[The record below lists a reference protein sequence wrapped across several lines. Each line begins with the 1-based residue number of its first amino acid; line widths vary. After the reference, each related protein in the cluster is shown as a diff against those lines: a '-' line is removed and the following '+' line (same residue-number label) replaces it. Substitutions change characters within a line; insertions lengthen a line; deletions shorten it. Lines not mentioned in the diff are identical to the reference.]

1 MIAQTTSPLQV
12 MVNKEMTDHIKSRRF
27 LILLGLLILIFA
39 GTLYLALIRIKDVPV
54 ENDAN
59 FVILKLFS
67 LSDGSLPTFHV
78 FLNFLGPLL
87 GIAMGFDA
95 INGEWNKRTLIRI
108 MAQPVYRD
116 HLLLAKFFGAIQVL
130 AVLFFSIS
138 LIMIGAGI
146 FYTGVLP
153 EPAEVLR
160 ILAFTLLNLVYISF
174 WLGLAICSSVYFKNV
189 ATSALVCI
197 GIWLFLTII
206 YKMLVNAVAA
216 ALVPKGYLMPEEIVS
231 YQQVIIN
238 FLRLDPGHLYND
250 AATTLLLPSV
260 RSVSAISM
268 EQMSGAIP
276 APLSFMNSLLAVWP
290 QVTGLLAG
298 TTLWFAL
305 AYYLFMRKEI
315 KA

>member
-1 MIAQTTSPLQV
+1 MTRTAPLLVMID
-12 MVNKEMTDHIKSRRF
+12 KEIADHMRSKRF
-27 LILLGLLILIFA
+27 LILLCLLVLIFA
-39 GTLYLALIRIKDVPV
+39 GTLYLALSRVKDMPV
-54 ENDAN
+54 EADSH

-78 FLNFLGPLL
+78 FLSFIGPLL

-95 INGEWNKRTLIRI
+95 INGESNKGTLIRI

-116 HLLLAKFFGAIQVL
+116 HLLLAKFLSSIQVL
-130 AVLFFSIS
+130 AVLFLAIS
-138 LIMIGAGI
+138 LIMMGAGI

-160 ILAFTLLNLVYISF
+160 ILAFTALNIVYIGF
-174 WLGLAICSSVYFKNV
+174 WLGLAISASIYFKNV

-206 YKMLVNAVAA
+206 YKMLVNAAAA
-216 ALVPKGYLMPEEIVS
+216 ALLPKGYLMPEEMVS
-231 YQQVIIN
+231 YQQLVLN
-238 FLRLDPGHLYND
+238 FLRLDPGHLYAD
-250 AATTLLLPSV
+250 ASTTLLLPSV

-276 APLSFMNSLLAVWP
+276 APLSFLNSLLAVWP

-298 TTLWFAL
+298 TALWFAL
-305 AYYLFMRKEI
+305 SYYLFMRKEI

>member
-1 MIAQTTSPLQV
+1 M
-12 MVNKEMTDHIKSRRF
+12 
-27 LILLGLLILIFA
+27 
-39 GTLYLALIRIKDVPV
+39 
-54 ENDAN
+54 
-59 FVILKLFS
+59 
-67 LSDGSLPTFHV
+67 
-78 FLNFLGPLL
+78 
-87 GIAMGFDA
+87 
-95 INGEWNKRTLIRI
+95 
-108 MAQPVYRD
+108 
-116 HLLLAKFFGAIQVL
+116 
-130 AVLFFSIS
+130 
-138 LIMIGAGI
+138 GAGI

>member
-39 GTLYLALIRIKDVPV
+39 GTLYLALTRIKDVPV

-197 GIWLFLTII
+197 GVWLFLTII

>member
-1 MIAQTTSPLQV
+1 MIVQTTSPLQV

-39 GTLYLALIRIKDVPV
+39 GTLYLALTRIKDVPV
-54 ENDAN
+54 DNDAN

-67 LSDGSLPTFHV
+67 LSDGTLPTFHV

-138 LIMIGAGI
+138 LIMMGAGI

-206 YKMLVNAVAA
+206 YKMLVNAAAA

>member
-39 GTLYLALIRIKDVPV
+39 GTLYLALTRIKDVPV

-138 LIMIGAGI
+138 LIMMGAGI

>member
-1 MIAQTTSPLQV
+1 MTRTAPLQV
-12 MVNKEMTDHIKSRRF
+12 MIEKEIADHMRSRRF
-27 LILLGLLILIFA
+27 LILLCLLLLIFA
-39 GTLYLALIRIKDVPV
+39 GTLYLALSKVRSMPAEPDSH
-54 ENDAN
+54 

-78 FLNFLGPLL
+78 FLSFLGPLL
-87 GIAMGFDA
+87 GIALGFDA
-95 INGEWNKRTLIRI
+95 INGEASKGTLIRI

-116 HLLLAKFFGAIQVL
+116 HLLLAKFLSSLHVL
-130 AVLFFSIS
+130 AVLFLAIS
-138 LIMIGAGI
+138 LIMIGAGVL
-146 FYTGVLP
+146 YTGVLP

-160 ILAFTLLNLVYISF
+160 ILSFTGLNVVYIGF
-174 WLGLAICSSVYFKNV
+174 WLGLAICASIYFRNV

-206 YKMLVNAVAA
+206 YKMLINAAAA
-216 ALVPKGYLMPEEIVS
+216 ALAPKGYVLPEDIVS
-231 YQQVIIN
+231 YQQLILN
-238 FLRLDPGHLYND
+238 FMRLDPGHLYND
-250 AATTLLLPSV
+250 ASTTLLLPAV

-276 APLSFMNSLLAVWP
+276 APLSFRNSLLAVWP

-298 TTLWFAL
+298 TALWFAL

>member
-39 GTLYLALIRIKDVPV
+39 GTLYLALTRIKDVPV